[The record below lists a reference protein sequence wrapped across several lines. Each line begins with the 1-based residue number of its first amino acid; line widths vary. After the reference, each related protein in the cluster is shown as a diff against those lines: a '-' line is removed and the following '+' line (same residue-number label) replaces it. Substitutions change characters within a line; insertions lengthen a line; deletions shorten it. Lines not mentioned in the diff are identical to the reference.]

1 MVSPT
6 SSPTD
11 AAPAVFARAEAALL
25 ADALGLDPAR
35 VVARTCEPLGRG
47 SVAGFDVGAT
57 DTPSSP
63 GVGSEG
69 EVLRY
74 YVDTSRQPVDVETG
88 LALGDPS
95 APEARVWLH
104 PADPHLPALAAAA
117 FGHAAEAL
125 LARLGI
131 VAVASP
137 VLIAYR
143 PGRRAVLRI
152 STEEG
157 DTWIKVVRPSRVER
171 IVGLHRVLRAGG
183 VPVPAVRGWAPD
195 GLIVI
200 DDARGN
206 AAPDVEW
213 DPERLLDAVDDVRAR
228 LAHVPLDEPGALGC
242 SSAGAA
248 RRLPWYR
255 ERLEAGPAGELAHQA
270 ASVVA
275 VLERTFPLAGRPLT
289 TVHGDLHFGQLFLDE
304 QDAVTS
310 VIDVDTAGVG
320 DPAEDAAAFI
330 AHAIASALLTTDPAG
345 RRRVRR
351 LADGALARWGGDPAV
366 RPLSAVHLIGHA
378 LGTMDRGDAAM
389 AKVLIGAADALTR
402 TAGTTGRDPKR
413 RLTITF
419 ERT

>member
-1 MVSPT
+1 MAPPI

-11 AAPAVFARAEAALL
+11 AAPAAFARAEALLL

-47 SVAGFDVGAT
+47 SVAGFDVGT
-57 DTPSSP
+57 TETRVPP
-63 GVGSEG
+63 GVGSTG

-131 VAVASP
+131 VALASP

-152 STEEG
+152 PTTEG

-171 IVGLHRVLRAGG
+171 IVELHRVLSAGG

-200 DDARGN
+200 DDARGS

-228 LAHVPLDEPGALGC
+228 LAHVRLDEAGALGWAA
-242 SSAGAA
+242 AGAA

-255 ERLEAGPAGELAHQA
+255 ERLEAGPVGELERRAT
-270 ASVVA
+270 SVVTEL
-275 VLERTFPLAGRPLT
+275 VRSFPLAGRPLT
-289 TVHGDLHFGQLFLDE
+289 TVHGDLHFGQLFLGE
-304 QDAVTS
+304 QGAVTS

-320 DPAEDAAAFI
+320 DPSEDAAAFI

-345 RRRVRR
+345 RRRVSR
-351 LADGALARWGGDPAV
+351 LADGALVRWGGDPAV
-366 RPLSAVHLIGHA
+366 RLLSAVHVIGHA
-378 LGTMDRGDAAM
+378 IGAMDRGDAAM
-389 AKVLIGAADALTR
+389 AEDLVGVAEALTSG
-402 TAGTTGRDPKR
+402 AKGTSHGP
-413 RLTITF
+413 
-419 ERT
+419 